1 MKHTRSNRCV
11 SVRECVSADQLCPLQ
26 FKDPLILLLLASAVI
41 SILMHQFDDAISITV
56 VSGTCIHILDRTL
69 NR

>member
-1 MKHTRSNRCV
+1 MGGDLFLLTPPRPDLS
-11 SVRECVSADQLCPLQ
+11 SLQ

-56 VSGTCIHILDRTL
+56 VRRAATPT
-69 NR
+69 